1 MASKLNV
8 DEPQLPRIRKKNIRF
23 DDGKSDG
30 DFHAD
35 PKALYRQGYYEV
47 IGFIIAAI
55 QKCFDQPGY
64 KKYQQLETLL
74 TKALYLLLVW

>member
-1 MASKLNV
+1 MLMNLSFLESGNKT
-8 DEPQLPRIRKKNIRF
+8 IRF

-30 DFHAD
+30 DFHAE

-55 QKCFDQPGY
+55 
-64 KKYQQLETLL
+64 
-74 TKALYLLLVW
+74 